1 MKKNKKLNELQAT
14 AICGNDITSSCLYV
28 SALTIAYAGQY
39 AWVALFIVSAVLYLF
54 RKIYGEVVGALPLNG
69 GAYNVL
75 LNTTSKSNAA
85 IAACLTI
92 LSYMATAVIS
102 SSEAMHYLHTLIPS
116 VPVLGSTI
124 LLLLLFLLLTIAGLS
139 ESALIATIIFVI
151 HLSTIAILILSGIWF
166 VITKGFDIAIVNF
179 RTPVDGSLFTAI
191 VFGFSAAMLGISGFE
206 SSANFVE
213 NQMPG
218 VFRKTLRNMWL
229 AVTIINPLVAMLAIL
244 VLPKLIIVQNQEAL
258 LSYLGFS
265 TGGKWLSILIS
276 LDAFLV
282 LSGAVLTS
290 YVGVEGLMKRMALD
304 RILPQFTLK
313 TNKAGS
319 SYRLLILFFLLCLS
333 VLFATRGK
341 LGALAGVYT
350 ISFLSV
356 MAYFGVGNFLLKMK
370 RSGLPRPVYA
380 SPIAVTI
387 AIFAVV
393 VALYGNVKMHPDY
406 LVIFLQYFVPSIIL
420 IIMLLNRKALLKMSL
435 VVIENFFDT
444 IADWAQ
450 ASHSKLSTLMIRL
463 NNQQFVYFSKADSIA
478 SLNKVMRY
486 VQDNETTSVLKIVTV
501 LQNDEKVSEEYLE
514 DIKVLDR
521 AYPEISIEFTPIN
534 GSFNPELIKKLSIE
548 WKIPINFMFIASPGD
563 KFPYK
568 VSELGGVRLII

>member
-1 MKKNKKLNELQAT
+1 
-14 AICGNDITSSCLYV
+14 
-28 SALTIAYAGQY
+28 
-39 AWVALFIVSAVLYLF
+39 
-54 RKIYGEVVGALPLNG
+54 
-69 GAYNVL
+69 
-75 LNTTSKSNAA
+75 
-85 IAACLTI
+85 
-92 LSYMATAVIS
+92 MATAVIS

-229 AVTIINPLVAMLAIL
+229 AVTIINPLVAILAIL

-393 VALYGNVKMHPDY
+393 IALYGNVKMHPDY

-534 GSFNPELIKKLSIE
+534 GSFNPELIKKLSND